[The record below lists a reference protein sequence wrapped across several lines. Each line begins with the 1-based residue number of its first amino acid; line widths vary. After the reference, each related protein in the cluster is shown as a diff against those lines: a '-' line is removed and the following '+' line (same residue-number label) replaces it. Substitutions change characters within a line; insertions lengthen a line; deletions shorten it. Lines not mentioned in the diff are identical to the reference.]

1 MESLKSNLNEK
12 QVEAAFYGNGPLLI
26 AAGAGSGKTKTLTTR
41 VIHLL
46 HQGIPA
52 EHVIA
57 ITFTNKAAKEM
68 EERVAK
74 SLAQIANHSE
84 FPISDS
90 RLALRNMPFIGT
102 FHALG
107 ARILRKECAR
117 LGRGPNYTIYDSDD
131 SARVI
136 RQAIKRLNIKKT
148 GFGPALFKNT
158 ISNIK
163 DEVYPEE
170 KINSLL
176 EGDEKD
182 RMTALIYGEYEKVL
196 KENNAFDF
204 DDLIEKPVRLFA
216 NNPDILKKYQEK
228 FSHILVDEYQDIN
241 NAQYLFIKFLASA
254 HRNLS
259 VVGDDS
265 QAIYAFRGA
274 NFRNFLNFEKDWPN
288 AKIVLLEENYRSA
301 SNIIEAASALIGN
314 NKLQKQKNLWT
325 RNPAGSVV
333 KILEHRNPED
343 EAQRVVGTIAESFEP
358 TNTTPTGSGISSPS
372 LLKITAILYRT
383 NAQSRPIEQALI
395 ERNIQYQIFGGI
407 RFYDRKEIKDIVAGL
422 RYAVNPQDAVSLERL
437 DKNFLK
443 KQYLTLKEKLPEA
456 GVTLGPG
463 ELVQFIVKTTNYF
476 EYLVKNFPN
485 ATERIQNVHE
495 LLRFASSFTQVAD
508 FLERV
513 SLAASADL
521 VGEKANTPAWVHLM
535 TVHSAKGLEFD
546 KVFIIGANEG
556 LLPHQMSYQTSD
568 EIEEERR
575 LMYVAM
581 TRAKK
586 ELTLSF
592 YDIPSRFL
600 YEIPGHLVEFS
611 GEKSLDDEERWI
623 SLD

>member
-1 MESLKSNLNEK
+1 MSNLNDK
-12 QVEAAFYGNGPLLI
+12 QAEAAFYEGGPLLI

-41 VIHLL
+41 VIYLL
-46 HQGIPA
+46 SKGIPA
-52 EHVIA
+52 NEIIA
-57 ITFTNKAAKEM
+57 ITFTNKAAREM
-68 EERVAK
+68 EERITAK
-74 SLAQIANHSE
+74 LPGVSA
-84 FPISDS
+84 
-90 RLALRNMPFIGT
+90 RALPFIGT
-102 FHALG
+102 FHSLG
-107 ARILRKECAR
+107 ARILRKECVR
-117 LGRGPNYTIYDSDD
+117 LGRGPNYSIYDSDD
-131 SARVI
+131 SLRVV
-136 RQAIKRLNIKKT
+136 RQALKGLSLKKT
-148 GFGPALFKNT
+148 GLSPALFKNA

-170 KINSLL
+170 KINSLF

-182 RMTALIYGEYEKVL
+182 RMIALIYREYEKTL
-196 KENNAFDF
+196 RENNAFDF

-216 NNPDILKKYQEK
+216 DCPDMLKKYQEK
-228 FSHILVDEYQDIN
+228 FNHILVDEYQDIN

-254 HRNLS
+254 HKNLS

-325 RNPAGSVV
+325 RNPAGAVV

-343 EAQRVVGTIAESFEP
+343 EAQCVVGMIAHSFDRD
-358 TNTTPTGSGISSPS
+358 NTTPTDFGISARSP
-372 LLKITAILYRT
+372 LKTTAILYRT

-395 ERNIQYQIFGGI
+395 ERNIPYQIFGGI

-437 DKNFLK
+437 NKNFLK
-443 KQYLTLKEKLPEA
+443 KQYLVLKEKLPEA
-456 GVTLGPG
+456 GAALNPG

-476 EYLVKNFPN
+476 EYLVKNYPN

-495 LLRFASSFTQVAD
+495 LLRFASSFTQISE

-513 SLAASADL
+513 SLAQSADL

-535 TVHSAKGLEFD
+535 TMHSAKGLEFD
-546 KVFIIGANEG
+546 NVFIAGANEG
-556 LLPHQMSYQTSD
+556 LLPHQMAYQTSD

-600 YEIPGHLVEFS
+600 YELPGHLIEFS
-611 GEKSLDDEERWI
+611 GAKSLDDEERWI

>member
-1 MESLKSNLNEK
+1 MNPLEANLNEK
-12 QVEAAFYGNGPLLI
+12 QAEAAFYEGGPLLI

-41 VIHLL
+41 VLHLL
-46 HQGIPA
+46 TKGIPA
-52 EHVIA
+52 EKIIA

-68 EERVAK
+68 EERIRAK
-74 SLAQIANHSE
+74 LPFESMHSL
-84 FPISDS
+84 
-90 RLALRNMPFIGT
+90 PFIGT

-131 SARVI
+131 SARVV
-136 RQAIKRLNIKKT
+136 RLAIKALNIKKT
-148 GFGPALFKNT
+148 GLGPALFKHA

-163 DEVYPEE
+163 DEVYSEE

-176 EGDEKD
+176 EGDEKE
-182 RMTALIYGEYEKVL
+182 RMTALIYREYEKIL

-216 NNPDILKKYQEK
+216 GHPDLLAKYQEK

-254 HRNLS
+254 YRNLS

-325 RNPAGSVV
+325 QNPAGSVV
-333 KILEHRNPED
+333 KILEHRTPEE
-343 EAQRVVGTIAESFEP
+343 EAQRVVGAIAQ
-358 TNTTPTGSGISSPS
+358 S
-372 LLKITAILYRT
+372 LDRSKTTAILYRT

-395 ERNIQYQIFGGI
+395 ERNIPYQIFGGI

-443 KQYLTLKEKLPEA
+443 KQYLELKEKLPEA
-456 GVTLGPG
+456 GATLNPG
-463 ELVQFIVKTTNYF
+463 ELVHFIVKTTNYF
-476 EYLVKNFPN
+476 EYLMKNHPN

-495 LLRFASSFTQVAD
+495 LLRFASSFTQVSD
-508 FLERV
+508 FLERI

-521 VGEKANTPAWVHLM
+521 VGEKANTPAPVHLM

-611 GEKSLDDEERWI
+611 GNKSLDDEERWI
-623 SLD
+623 ELE